1 MPRPTFRPTTV
12 TQRQLLFRTY
22 QTTKSV
28 TEACRQ
34 AHVGRG
40 TYYAW
45 RERYAATG
53 EAGLVEPRSR
63 APHHPAR
70 RTSPAL
76 EAEVLALH
84 AVQPTWGKRRLAGR
98 LAQQHGGHTV
108 LSPNTVQRI
117 VKAANPPAPARVEPP
132 QRVVP
137 VRHAEEPG
145 QTVNVDLAFVPL
157 TRTLAD
163 PIPAVSGSS
172 GQLRVTRTPSAPVPS
187 AGQVFGDDTLD
198 YAEAMRRFAAAQVG
212 PRPPTP
218 ELGVGL
224 APDAQAQR
232 AAVRHADS
240 ELRAHRRKVRT
251 QRQAEDVAHR
261 AAQATP
267 RQAEATAQHRAHPAH
282 RRAQLQQRRREDAA
296 WRTERLALRT
306 QWAATRLVTTWV
318 AVLILVD
325 NCTRQSYGLPLF
337 AAGQH
342 ITAAVVAAALRAL
355 LPTGTA
361 FVITDR
367 GTHFT
372 AQDFTALAEEL
383 MFLHVLAPKH
393 RPQTNGVAE
402 RFVRTFKTW
411 LRDKTWQTLPELETL
426 AAQFQAEYNRT
437 PHQGLPFPYL
447 SPAEFANYLWLL

>member
-1 MPRPTFRPTTV
+1 MTRPSFRTTTV
-12 TQRQLLFRTY
+12 SQRQLLFRTY
-22 QTTKSV
+22 QTTKNV
-28 TEACRQ
+28 TGACRQ

-45 RERYAATG
+45 RGRYAATG

-84 AVQPTWGKRRLAGR
+84 VAQPTWGKRRLTGR

-117 VKAANPPAPARVEPP
+117 LKAANPAPAPTVGRP
-132 QRVVP
+132 RSTVP

-172 GQLRVTRTPSAPVPS
+172 GQLRVTRAPSAPVPS
-187 AGQVFGDDTLD
+187 AGQVFGDATLE
-198 YAEAMRRFAAAQVG
+198 YAEAMRRFAAAQVT
-212 PRPPTP
+212 PRPPNP
-218 ELGVGL
+218 ELAVGL
-224 APDAQAQR
+224 APDMQAQR
-232 AAVRHADS
+232 AALRHAES
-240 ELRAHRRKVRT
+240 ELRAQRRKVRT
-251 QRQAEDVAHR
+251 HRQQEEGAYRTAQA
-261 AAQATP
+261 AAQ
-267 RQAEATAQHRAHPAH
+267 QAEASARRPGHQAQ
-282 RRAQLQQRRREDAA
+282 RRAQLNQRRREDAA
-296 WRTERLALRT
+296 WRAERTALRT

-342 ITAAVVAAALRAL
+342 ITAAVVAAALRAW

-411 LRDKTWQTLPELETL
+411 LRDKTWNSLPELETL
-426 AAQFQAEYNRT
+426 AAQFQAEYNRI
-437 PHQGLPFPYL
+437 PHQGLPFPNL